1 MARVVAA
8 MQPRCCGAV
17 HCGAG
22 AETRGGTERL
32 RSARRSCSQLDLF
45 RRNRFPYGGTSLALR
60 LFLLLKTTHEE
71 SFSRWL
77 HFLFLRQRILRSDAR
92 GDTPAPSPR
101 TTPLPADDAVPPE
114 LLSCSPTISLSLFV
128 ITLHCALLFI
138 GFL

>member
-1 MARVVAA
+1 MARVVA

-45 RRNRFPYGGTSLALR
+45 RLNSFPYEGTSLALR

-77 HFLFLRQRILRSDAR
+77 RFLFLRQRILRSDAR
-92 GDTPAPSPR
+92 GDTSAPSPS
-101 TTPLPADDAVPPE
+101 PHPYLQMMQSLQNSSPAPQ
-114 LLSCSPTISLSLFV
+114 LSLSLFV
-128 ITLHCALLFI
+128 ITLNCASLFI
-138 GFL
+138 SFL